1 MSQNQNNS
9 SATSTAVASN
19 LTLPGNKTLNGAF
32 RLSVVHGKPVCAY
45 FYLDSIK
52 GKVVI
57 RQDGDE
63 KIIYKDEDEYS
74 SPLEHL
80 YKSEN
85 EYIAIT
91 NNTIYIISS
100 RTEVRKV

>member
-1 MSQNQNNS
+1 MSESNS
-9 SATSTAVASN
+9 TASN

-45 FYLDSIK
+45 FYLDSMK

-57 RQDGDE
+57 RHDGDE

-100 RTEVRKV
+100 RTEVRKI

>member
-1 MSQNQNNS
+1 MSSNQTNSTNS
-9 SATSTAVASN
+9 SSASN

-100 RTEVRKV
+100 RTEVRKI